1 MWTEH
6 DLSDMLE
13 QQLFYQGKLI
23 EMTGGVY
30 SFETYQST
38 SEYGDLQ
45 LDMVAEVRDKN
56 ERSYSVEV
64 TMYYDDDMEEDHF
77 DYYCPCDSFRE
88 ENDLCKHCV
97 ATLIH
102 YIHKP
107 KKSLLTIDDDFTPE
121 KPKQISR
128 IVPPVE
134 LPDRKPSARSTDYG
148 MAQLLRQM
156 GEQENWL
163 LTSGSIA
170 GKIHLEALLQS
181 DRRYPCVSLRIGESK
196 MYVVK
201 DIAALVNRVQNGQW
215 FAYGK
220 QFGFTHQ
227 LEAFDAESRP
237 LMEYFLRQFED
248 SDSWYNYTNSR
259 EYFLR
264 HETLDSFMDVARTT
278 GIYLTPYS
286 KSSKLWYLVD
296 EPYQKSLQILSVED
310 GIELTLE
317 QPPVIYSHDW
327 QYIFSDQKI
336 YRISR
341 RNSPA
346 LNTFEKNMAIRW
358 NGNCFIS
365 NEDLPVFTR
374 EFLPELE
381 SMYQIQKIGYVPENY
396 LPDEVAF
403 RVYLDLPQQDL
414 ITCDLV
420 ADYGNDQIYHVFDT
434 NNRKNG
440 TNRNVREEA
449 KVAAVISGYCNAFD
463 DRTGNPVAAN
473 DEDCMFELLTS
484 GLEAFEE
491 VAEVFISDRLKK
503 IRVIQPPKITMGVT
517 LKENLLNFQIES
529 DNIDLDELAYILSKY
544 DRKKKFYRLKSGEF
558 FPTEDTDLD
567 TLAQLQEGLM
577 LTYDELASGDITLP
591 KFRAP
596 YLDEQ
601 LRHGTSLSVQK
612 GKSFRELIRNMKTV
626 EDSDFEVPEKFQKVL
641 REYQKTGYLWLE
653 TLCQNGFGGILADD
667 MGLGK
672 TLQVIVFLYAHYIEK
687 QETHKNTLIV
697 CPASL
702 VYNWEREIRHF
713 APELTVYTVA
723 GNAEERKAALAHHQE
738 GAIFVTSYDL
748 LRRDIELYQPLTFA
762 YQVID
767 EAQFIKNATT
777 KAAKAVKQIASGF
790 RIALTGTPVENH
802 LGELWSIFDYLMP
815 GYLYSYKR
823 FHTTFEIPIVQA
835 DSTSALERLQKLIAP
850 FVLRRLK
857 KDVLKDLPEKLE
869 KNTFTPLAGE
879 QKDLYRAHVQR
890 LEVLLSKQ
898 SQAEFNHSKIEILA
912 ELTKLRQLCCD
923 PALLYENYHAG
934 SAKLDLCLE
943 LVQNAISGG
952 HKMLIFSQFT
962 SMLDGIAARLKQ
974 EDIPYYVLKGSTPKQ
989 ERMQLVTAFNQDETP
1004 VFLISLKAGGTGLNL
1019 TAADIVVHYDPWWN
1033 TAVQNQATDRAHR
1046 IGQKN
1051 RVIVYRLIAQ
1061 DTIEEKILKLQEK
1074 KALLADQIL
1083 GGETTGNPAFSKE
1096 ELLELLQD

>member
-6 DLSDMLE
+6 DLSSMLDP
-13 QQLFYQGKLI
+13 QLFYQGKLI
-23 EMTGGVY
+23 EMTGGVH

-45 LDMVAEVRDKN
+45 LDIVAEVRDKK
-56 ERSYSVEV
+56 EETYSVEV

-77 DYYCPCDSFRE
+77 DYYCPCDDFHD

-107 KKSLLTIDDDFTPE
+107 KKTMFSNKEEPQEQPEIWLPKTETQPVIDDFLV
-121 KPKQISR
+121 I
-128 IVPPVE
+128 
-134 LPDRKPSARSTDYG
+134 PDARPTSYG
-148 MAQLLRQM
+148 MTQILRQM

-170 GKIHLEALLQS
+170 GKIHLEPILHS
-181 DRRYPCVSLRIGESK
+181 DQRYPCVSLRIGENK

-201 DIAALVNRVQNGQW
+201 DIAGLVSRVQTGQW
-215 FAYGK
+215 YSYGK

-227 LEAFDAESRP
+227 LEAFDAQSRP
-237 LMEYFLRQFED
+237 LMEYFMRQFED
-248 SDSWYNYTNSR
+248 AGSWYTTNSR
-259 EYFLR
+259 EYYLR
-264 HETLDSFMDVARTT
+264 HETLDSFMEVVRNT
-278 GIYLTPYS
+278 GIYLSPYS
-286 KSSKLWYLVD
+286 KTSALWYLTD
-296 EPYQKSLQILSVED
+296 EPYKKALQITAVSD
-310 GIELTLE
+310 GIELSLE

-341 RNSPA
+341 RHSYA

-358 NGNCFIS
+358 NGHCFVS
-365 NEDLPVFTR
+365 VEDLPVFTR

-381 SMYQIQKIGYVPENY
+381 SMYQITKNGYVPEQY
-396 LPDEVAF
+396 LPDEVNF
-403 RVYLDLPQQDL
+403 RLYLDLPQSNL

-420 ADYGNDQIYHVFDT
+420 ADYGDDRIYHVFQ
-434 NNRKNG
+434 RKNAG
-440 TNRNVREEA
+440 KENRNMREEA
-449 KVAAVISGYCNAFD
+449 KVATVISSYCNAFD
-463 DRTGNPVAAN
+463 DRTGNPVATD
-473 DEDCMFELLTS
+473 DENCMFELLTH
-484 GLEAFEE
+484 GLEAFES

-503 IRVIQPPKITMGVT
+503 IQVVQPPKITMGLT
-517 LKENLLNFQIES
+517 LKENFLDFHVES
-529 DNIDLDELAYILSKY
+529 DGMDLEELAFILSKY
-544 DRKKKFYRLKSGEF
+544 DRRKKFYRLRSGEF
-558 FPTEDTDLD
+558 LSMEDNTLD

-577 LTYDELASGDITLP
+577 LTKEDLAAGQITLP

-596 YLDEQ
+596 YLDAQ
-601 LRHGTSLSVQK
+601 LRENQALSVQK
-612 GKSFRELIRNMKTV
+612 SKGFRELIRNIKTV
-626 EDSDFEVPEKFQKVL
+626 EDSDFEVPEKFRKIL
-641 REYQKTGYLWLE
+641 REYQKKGYLWLE
-653 TLCQNGFGGILADD
+653 TLCLNGFGGILADD

-672 TLQVIVFLYAHYIEK
+672 TLQVIVFLYAHYIERC
-687 QETHKNTLIV
+687 ELHKNTLIV

-702 VYNWEREIRHF
+702 VYNWEREIHQF
-713 APELTVYTVA
+713 APELTVFTVA
-723 GNAEERKAALAHHQE
+723 GTATERKKLLKNYEQ
-738 GAIFVTSYDL
+738 GGIFITSYDL
-748 LRRDIELYQPLTFA
+748 LRRDIDLYKELTFA

-777 KAAKAVKQIASGF
+777 KAAKAVKQISSDF

-815 GYLYSYKR
+815 GYLFSYKR
-823 FHTTFEIPIVQA
+823 FHSTFEAPIVQYG
-835 DSTSALERLQKLIAP
+835 SEKTLTRLQKMIAP

-869 KNTFTPLAGE
+869 KNMFTPLEGE
-879 QKDLYRAHVQR
+879 QKRLYQAHVQR
-890 LEVLLSKQ
+890 LELLLARQ
-898 SQAEFNHSKIEILA
+898 SQQEFNQSKIEILA

-923 PALLYENYHAG
+923 PALLYENYQAA
-934 SAKLDLCLE
+934 SSKLELCLE
-943 LVQNAISGG
+943 LIQNAADGG

-962 SMLDGIAARLKQ
+962 SMLDRIADRLNQ
-974 EDIPYYVLKGSTPKQ
+974 EHIPYYVLKGSTPKQ
-989 ERMQLVTAFNQDETP
+989 ERLQLVNAFNQDETP

-1019 TAADIVVHYDPWWN
+1019 TAADIVIHYDPWWN

-1051 RVIVYRLIAQ
+1051 KVLVYRLIAQ
-1061 DTIEEKILKLQEK
+1061 NTIEEKILNLQQK
-1074 KALLADQIL
+1074 KARLADQIL
-1083 GGETTGNPAFSKE
+1083 SGEGSSTPVFSRE
-1096 ELLELLQD
+1096 ELLELLQS